1 MKLRA
6 RLALV
11 LAVFASVTGLI
22 VATLSYTTT
31 SHQLMA
37 SVDTSLRSTATT
49 LRAPTITV
57 ARSASAA
64 RLHPLRHRPGGLFA
78 LAIAEAITRSGKV
91 IPLAGA
97 RMLPV
102 TNRDRAIARDL
113 APRWLRTQ
121 RVGGITYRILTIQYR
136 HRGALLIGR
145 NIDDVVHSLAVLRTR
160 FLLLVLG
167 AAAVAAI
174 IGYLVASTLS
184 RPILA
189 LANTLTTSDR
199 PDLARAV
206 ERSDEVGVLARSF
219 RDTLEDL
226 YQSEE
231 AQRRLVQNASHE
243 LRTPL
248 TSLRTNIDLLRRYDT
263 LGSSDRERILAD
275 LQSETAELTSLLDE
289 LVTLTIE
296 GQTNDTEETVDLC
309 TIVPALIARFE
320 ARTHRSFATTLPPGS
335 ITLRVTQLAIER
347 VISNLLDNAVKFSPS
362 DTTIAV
368 VLTPTSLEVTNV
380 ADPLDENDQEHLFER
395 FYRAPTARAVQGS
408 GLGLAIVRE
417 IITALEGTTYVHN
430 TPSEPGNDEP
440 GNRVTVGFTFQARR

>member
-11 LAVFASVTGLI
+11 LAVFATVTGLL

-31 SHQLMA
+31 SQQLMA

-49 LRAPTITV
+49 LRAPTVTV
-57 ARSASAA
+57 SRSASAT

-78 LAIAEAITRSGKV
+78 LAIAEAITRSGKA
-91 IPLAGA
+91 IPLVGA
-97 RMLPV
+97 RLLPV
-102 TNRDRAIARDL
+102 TNHDRAIARGL

-145 NIDDVVHSLAVLRTR
+145 NIDDVLHSLAVLRTR

-167 AAAVAAI
+167 AAVVAAI

-189 LANTLTTSDR
+189 LANTLTASDR

-226 YQSEE
+226 HQSEE

-248 TSLRTNIDLLRRYDT
+248 TSLRTNIDLLQRYDT

-275 LQSETAELTSLLDE
+275 LKSETVELTSLLDE

-296 GQTNDTEETVDLC
+296 GQINDSEETVDLC
-309 TIVPALIARFE
+309 KIVPAMVARFE
-320 ARTHRSFATTLPPGS
+320 ARTHRAFETTLPPGS
-335 ITLRVTQLAIER
+335 VTLRITQQAMER
-347 VISNLLDNAVKFSPS
+347 VLSNLLDNAVKFSPS

-368 VLTPTSLEVTNV
+368 ALTPTSLEVTNV
-380 ADPLDENDQEHLFER
+380 ADPLDENDREHLFER

-417 IITALEGTTYVHN
+417 IITALGGTTYVHN
-430 TPSEPGNDEP
+430 APSEL
-440 GNRVTVGFTFQARR
+440 GNRVTAGFTFQARL